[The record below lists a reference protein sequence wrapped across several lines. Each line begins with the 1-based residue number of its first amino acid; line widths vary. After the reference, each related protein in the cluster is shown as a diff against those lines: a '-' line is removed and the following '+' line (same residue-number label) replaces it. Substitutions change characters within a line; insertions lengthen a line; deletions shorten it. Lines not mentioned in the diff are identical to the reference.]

1 MIGKLL
7 SLFRRVE
14 DIGTRELADEI
25 GISAAT
31 LSRIE
36 RGGAMDA
43 RTMARLIRWLFTEF
57 QAESGPAAPG
67 DAP

>member
-7 SLFRRVE
+7 SLFRRIEGLGV
-14 DIGTRELADEI
+14 RELSAEI
-25 GISAAT
+25 GISPAT

-36 RGGAMDA
+36 RGESMDA

-57 QAESGPAAPG
+57 QA
-67 DAP
+67 